1 MRKIHPR
8 RRDGESAC
16 TACGAGLFDAA
27 VVDAVLVDL
36 VIVDPTLVDP
46 TLVDPTLDDSPL
58 FGPAV
63 FGSSLFAARLAAPG
77 FPGVAGLIAG
87 RAPAGGFEGG
97 VEGRSS
103 SAPGSLAN
111 W

>member
-36 VIVDPTLVDP
+36 ALVDP
-46 TLVDPTLDDSPL
+46 TPDDSPL

-63 FGSSLFAARLAAPG
+63 FGSSLLAGRLAVPG
-77 FPGVAGLIAG
+77 FPGIAGLIAG